1 MTNLNLHHT
10 PRRPAITLYTI
21 FADILVQYEGQP
33 LPPVTSL
40 LGHMIVQ
47 IIK

>member
-1 MTNLNLHHT
+1 MTNLSPYHH
-10 PRRPAITLYTI
+10 PPGLAITLYTI

>member
-1 MTNLNLHHT
+1 MTTINPYHH
-10 PRRPAITLYTI
+10 PPGQAITLYTI
-21 FADILVQYEGQP
+21 FANILVQYEGQP